1 MAALQVL
8 AVTVPMRE
16 PASIACRRFKA
27 MPQRLENVRI
37 NGGDVLAQPPVQRAI
52 RDGEAALGGRGR
64 LLVRKSGTEPVVRVM
79 VEGEDEALIGK
90 VVDAVAAEIRAAGGA
105 A

>member
-16 PASIACRRFKA
+16 PVSIACRRFKA
-27 MPQRLENVRI
+27 IPQRLENVRI

-79 VEGEDEALIGK
+79 VEGEDASEVDVIARQLAS
-90 VVDAVAAEIRAAGGA
+90 VVAAGG
-105 A
+105 